1 MSRGVPYANVKD
13 RQRETIASKKPLEYR
28 WNIAGITAT
37 IKIGRR
43 PKWRITIRH
52 KSDLPQA

>member
-28 WNIAGITAT
+28 WNYCDHQDWAPA
-37 IKIGRR
+37 KVADHN
-43 PKWRITIRH
+43 P
-52 KSDLPQA
+52 PQV